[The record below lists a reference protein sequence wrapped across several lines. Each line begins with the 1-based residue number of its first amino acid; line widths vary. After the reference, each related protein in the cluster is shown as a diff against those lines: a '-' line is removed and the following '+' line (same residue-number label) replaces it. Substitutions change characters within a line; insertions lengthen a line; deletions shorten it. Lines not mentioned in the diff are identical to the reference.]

1 MFSLVYSKLTFA
13 NEICGF
19 DNVGVYNDIL
29 NAFVTTANTWQAKLL
44 PLVTRIFWG
53 VFAAEFLYQLTFK
66 KILSNDLSKLYV
78 FFVIRIFTAY
88 IFAFIFLNLQTYMG
102 IIGFF
107 TRIGAE
113 LGGYQ
118 LDFGGTT
125 GGMGITPSGLISYL
139 TCKFSVIMAI
149 LAAASAIP
157 MIGGMQ
163 DYFGISLLVI
173 GLLIHL
179 IAVMFLVTMLDI
191 YVVLFGGF
199 ILVGFSGSSWT
210 QSYWQKYLSYA
221 VGSGIRLFITCLI
234 LGLVVTSFSN
244 VTLDVNVLNILI
256 PISLLPKLLGYA
268 FAMLGVGILSV
279 YLLMTVPSKAA
290 SMLTGSMGG
299 GMGELV
305 GAASMLMAGGSMA
318 KLAGGGAK
326 SQASALM
333 EKLNG
338 PGKNPSPSTLKPNT
352 TTATQS
358 AKNQTAQA
366 GKVDAMSKSMGQGEQ
381 PTPKPKFNDSLPDS
395 GSNSPSS
402 SSSRSTP
409 TPSSSTGS
417 PSSSSSG
424 STPTPSSST
433 DSPSSSSSG
442 SAPAPSS
449 SAGSPSSSSSG
460 PTPTPS
466 SSTGSPSSSSSGSAP
481 APSSSTG
488 SPSSSSSGSTPAPS
502 SSAGSPS
509 SSSSGSAPAPSSSAG
524 SPSSSSSGSNP
535 APSSSGGNSGSIG
548 GGKGSTTPQPST
560 KATLAKHGKSF
571 ADSVN
576 KVSSGHAGAA
586 DININPHKE

>member
-1 MFSLVYSKLTFA
+1 MKKIIGLFICLLIYSKLTFA
-13 NEICGF
+13 ADMCSLTGHT
-19 DNVGVYNDIL
+19 GAYNNIL

-53 VFAAEFLYQLTFK
+53 FFAAEFLYQLTFK

-88 IFAFIFLNLQTYMG
+88 IFAFVFLNLQTYMG

-107 TRIGAE
+107 TRIGAD

-125 GGMGITPSGLISYL
+125 GGMGITPSDLVSYL
-139 TCKFSVIMAI
+139 TCKFSIIMAI

-173 GLLIHL
+173 VVLINL
-179 IAVMFLVTMLDI
+179 IGVMFLVTMVDAYI
-191 YVVLFGGF
+191 VLFGGF

-221 VGSGIRLFITCLI
+221 VGSGIRLFMTCLL
-234 LGLVVTSFSN
+234 LGLVVAAFGNVSFDWN
-244 VTLDVNVLNILI
+244 WTDLFKIVV
-256 PISLLPKLLGYA
+256 PITFLPKMLSYA
-268 FAMLGVGILSV
+268 FDMLGVCVLSV
-279 YLLMTVPSKAA
+279 YLLMTIPSKAA

-326 SQASALM
+326 GGAKALM
-333 EKLNG
+333 EKLGG
-338 PGKNPSPSTLKPNT
+338 PGKNPSPSTLKSNT
-352 TTATQS
+352 TTASQS
-358 AKNQTAQA
+358 AKSETAKA
-366 GKVDAMSKSMGQGEQ
+366 GKTEAMSKSMGQGNQ
-381 PTPKPKFNDSLPDS
+381 PTPKPTFNDSLPDS
-395 GSNSPSS
+395 G
-402 SSSRSTP
+402 STP

-417 PSSSSSG
+417 
-424 STPTPSSST
+424 T
-433 DSPSSSSSG
+433 
-442 SAPAPSS
+442 
-449 SAGSPSSSSSG
+449 
-460 PTPTPS
+460 
-466 SSTGSPSSSSSGSAP
+466 
-481 APSSSTG
+481 
-488 SPSSSSSGSTPAPS
+488 SSSSSGSTPAPS
-502 SSAGSPS
+502 SST
-509 SSSSGSAPAPSSSAG
+509 
-524 SPSSSSSGSNP
+524 
-535 APSSSGGNSGSIG
+535 GNSGSIG
-548 GGKGSTTPQPST
+548 GGKGSTTPPAST